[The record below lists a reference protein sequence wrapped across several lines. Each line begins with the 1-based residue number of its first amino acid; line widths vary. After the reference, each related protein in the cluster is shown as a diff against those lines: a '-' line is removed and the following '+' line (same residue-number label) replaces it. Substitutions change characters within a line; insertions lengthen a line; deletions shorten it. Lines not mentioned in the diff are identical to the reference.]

1 MVNNIMKKDN
11 LKITEISAF
20 EYRTKQKIPLF
31 DVKISAGFPSPAEDY
46 VENKL
51 DLNEYLIKHP
61 SATFFIRVSGDSM
74 INAGIFSGDLLIVDR
89 SLEPTNNKI
98 VIAVV
103 EGEFTVKRIK
113 KVKGKLFLAAENP
126 SFKPMEITSDIN
138 CEVWGVVT
146 TVIHQV

>member
-1 MVNNIMKKDN
+1 MKKNN

-89 SLEPTNNKI
+89 AIEPTNNKI

-103 EGEFTVKRIK
+103 DGEFTVKRIK
-113 KVKGKLFLAAENP
+113 KTNGKLYLIPENP
-126 SFKPMEITSDIN
+126 SFKPMEITPELN
-138 CEVWGVVT
+138 CEIWGVVT
-146 TVIHQV
+146 NVIHPV